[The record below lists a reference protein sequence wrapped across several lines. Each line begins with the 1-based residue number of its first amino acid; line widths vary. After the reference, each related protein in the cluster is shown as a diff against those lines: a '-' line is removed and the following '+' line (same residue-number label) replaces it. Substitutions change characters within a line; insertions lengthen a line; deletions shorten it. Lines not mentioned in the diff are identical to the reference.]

1 MYPAD
6 WQRAVFQCDSG
17 MLMYGDEVSWFRE
30 LPQLAVIVAS
40 GVAWPQVPERVPVHW
55 NIHDQVDRYGGRFEQ

>member
-1 MYPAD
+1 M
-6 WQRAVFQCDSG
+6 RI
-17 MLMYGDEVSWFRE
+17 SWFRE